1 MHSLKILIVE
11 DNLTIAMEIESC
23 LQDLGYLV
31 CGVARNDN
39 KALEFVKTHQPDL
52 IIMDIELEKG
62 SVDGIE
68 LTKQIK
74 QQKDIPII
82 YLTSHFNNAV
92 IRKRAFSTNPQNFLL
107 KPEDI
112 NNTKL
117 SIAIELAIKNHC
129 SAEEEDTNE
138 ALLVENASNSSFYLK
153 QNKRLLKIKFDD
165 IVYLEA
171 HGESVFIYTDEI
183 RLIFTIGLGKTLAK
197 LNRSNILRI
206 QKSYA
211 INADK
216 IHSYIS
222 SDKERK
228 IFVHYKNDLKELSFS
243 DTFRDIIINYHP
255 RLTTK

>member
-1 MHSLKILIVE
+1 MYSLKILIVE

-31 CGVARNDN
+31 CGVARNDQ
-39 KALEFVKTHQPDL
+39 KAHELVKTHQPDL
-52 IIMDIELEKG
+52 IIMDVELEEG

-74 QQKDIPII
+74 QERDIPVI
-82 YLTSHFNNAV
+82 YLTSHFNDAV
-92 IRKRAFSTNPQNFLL
+92 IRKRAFSTNPQSFLL

-117 SIAIELAIKNHC
+117 SIAIELAITNHF
-129 SAEEEDTNE
+129 SELEEDTSG
-138 ALLVENASNSSFYLK
+138 ALLVEDSLDTYFFIK
-153 QNKRLLKIKFDD
+153 QNKRLLKICFDD
-165 IVYLEA
+165 IVYLQA
-171 HGESVFIYTDEI
+171 HGESVFIYTDEM
-183 RLIFTIGLGKTLAK
+183 RLIFTVGLGKTLAK
-197 LNRSNILRI
+197 LNRPHIIRI

-216 IHSYIS
+216 IQSYIS

-228 IFVHYKNDLKELSFS
+228 VFVHYKKDVKELIFS
-243 DTFRDIIINYHP
+243 DNFREVIVNYHP